1 MVVLGFSRPKCGTLA
16 PRYQYE
22 IWRQTGCALAMQ
34 AHTSFSLSLELK
46 TSADDACHTMDTHC
60 TRSCLLWGPIGPV
73 HSEAKFTLVTL
84 VSVCSGAIVHL
95 LTAAQ
100 AATFSWRIVQAGLA
114 ASYAPM
120 LMS

>member
-1 MVVLGFSRPKCGTLA
+1 MSHNGYTLYTLM
-16 PRYQYE
+16 PS
-22 IWRQTGCALAMQ
+22 M
-34 AHTSFSLSLELK
+34 
-46 TSADDACHTMDTHC
+46 
-60 TRSCLLWGPIGPV
+60 GPIGPI

-84 VSVCSGAIVHL
+84 VSVCSGAIMHL